1 MRAPLETFIFSS
13 YNGSRASTEADHR
26 ILAPGSLNQIITG
39 TGKPRAFKGVEVRP
53 GLQGSLY
60 LTNAGEGYAGLGSY
74 ADTDVKGSVFRILAA
89 LFFVGNGALRY
100 NGASLGASATSTL
113 QLKILSSG
121 AWSATT
127 YQAGLSQPLA
137 PTLASLSSLGTGFT
151 GKLKAGTYSAKAIK
165 IRSTTGVRSIASL
178 QSNTI
183 IVTESGGSGKSARIT
198 FPSIGS
204 NGADRWGIYVSPRN
218 FGSTG
223 PHYFLREVAEA
234 DLGTVD
240 GVLRSLE
247 IEWTDGDLVNQ
258 ELAPIDSFPPPAA
271 VFGGVLGDTAFLDGC
286 YGDTVSGV
294 TAGAPGSTIVQSLP
308 LRPEEY
314 PPDFTIYPPEPPTA
328 LLRGGDGF
336 YYRFGK
342 TSMGVI
348 SNVGG
353 EPALAFQ
360 LMWATQGVSYPHNA
374 VVGTGGRV
382 YAFTGK
388 TLARVGADGEPE
400 TAWSNPVS
408 DEMALLDAAKVRLGW
423 NSNSHS
429 LAVMHEADMWVY
441 NESLNAWGPRIDL
454 SAILAGDMTAAVT
467 QENALIIAA
476 RDDGASD
483 IKLYDYDSGDGLEMR
498 SMTDWHFSSVDSDS
512 LRQVEIVGRFD
523 NTDNDVTVEIYRD
536 EDDSAPVVTQT
547 LEPPKTG
554 LAKLTPVRLM
564 VPSLSSFAVKV
575 KQQTAGGDA
584 GFEAVRATGFSRR
597 IAG

>member
-1 MRAPLETFIFSS
+1 MRDALETFSFRR
-13 YNGSRASTEADHR
+13 YDGSRSSTQADHQT
-26 ILAPGSLNQIITG
+26 LAPGSLNQIITG
-39 TGKPRAFKGVEVRP
+39 SGKPRAARAPLVKA
-53 GLQGSLY
+53 GLEGSLY
-60 LTNAGEGYAGLGSY
+60 LTNAGDGYAGLGSF
-74 ADTDVKGSVFRILAA
+74 ADTDVKGSVFRILSA

-100 NGASLGASATSTL
+100 NGASLSASATSTL

-121 AWSATT
+121 VWSATT
-127 YQAGLSQPLA
+127 YQAGLAQPVA
-137 PTLASLSSLGTGFT
+137 PTLATLTTLGTGFT
-151 GKLKAGTYSAKAIK
+151 GKLKAGTYSAKIIK
-165 IRSTTGVRSIASL
+165 IRSTTGVRSLASL

-183 IVTESGGSGKSARIT
+183 AVTETVVGKSARIT
-198 FPSIGS
+198 FPAIGS

-240 GVLRSLE
+240 GVPRSLE

-258 ELAPIDSFPPPAA
+258 ELAPIDSYPPPAA

-328 LLRGGDGF
+328 LHMGGDGF
-336 YYRFGK
+336 YYRWGK
-342 TSMGVI
+342 SSMGVL

-360 LMWATQGVSYPHNA
+360 LMWATQGIAYPHNA
-374 VVGTGGRV
+374 VVGTGGRA

-388 TLARVGADGEPE
+388 TLARIGANGEPE
-400 TAWSNPVS
+400 TAWSNPVA
-408 DEMALLDAAKVRLGW
+408 DEMAVLDPAKLRLGW
-423 NSNSHS
+423 DTNSHT
-429 LAVMHEADMWVY
+429 LVVMHETDMWTY
-441 NESLNAWGPRIDL
+441 NESLDSWGPRIDL
-454 SAILAGDMTAAVT
+454 SDELDGDITAAVT
-467 QENALIIAA
+467 QANALIIAA
-476 RDDGASD
+476 KDDGASD
-483 IKLYDYDSGDGLEMR
+483 IKLYDYDLGAGLEMQ
-498 SMTDWHFSSVDSDS
+498 SMTDWHFSSTDTDS

-523 NTDNDVTVEIYRD
+523 NVANNVTVEIYGD
-536 EDDSAPVVTQT
+536 EDADTPLVTEIIT
-547 LEPPKTG
+547 PPKTG
-554 LAKLTPVRLM
+554 LAKLRPVRLM
-564 VPSLSSFAVKV
+564 LPSLTSFAVKV
-575 KQQTAGGDA
+575 KQQTTDGDA
-584 GFEAVRATGFSRR
+584 GFEAIRATGFSRR